1 MPERRSS
8 FLPVAIALLCIA
20 FAVGFFVALVSIGR
34 ADVLYKFALSWEAMR
49 ALIRLADWAP
59 AILLVAA
66 AIATESS
73 DSDAG
78 FSGAARGVLAPALAL
93 ATVLSLFYLL
103 VLPVVEERSNR
114 YESQS
119 QLFADSLRAAETA
132 YREGRLADAER
143 ALLAGAAI
151 DQLDDRFVELSDRI
165 RSEAA
170 RARAAT
176 IEDVDEA
183 PDSGADA
190 VPWRV
195 ANRFYLEAVQAR
207 DEGRLFDAHY
217 LAKRSAAIYSN
228 DVNTR
233 RLVAETWSALQ
244 ALGPSLEE
252 KAAAAFYRRK
262 LEGYSRYQEGDYLE
276 AFRIYS
282 ELAEEAPDD
291 ADVTEYL
298 GRSTLGLSDIS
309 FFIEEDERAFSR
321 SDERPFSVTLSGP
334 RPARLSA
341 SRAAA
346 SEGAVYFRDLY
357 LALGGASPL
366 EVRAPFARLHGDR
379 LILRAVDRSTP
390 DLVWEPEYVRGPS
403 SGSGQDDPG
412 YAIIVPFTH
421 EDALM
426 AIRLSGSPGD
436 IPLAVLATGIDDAE
450 RIGFASWPLK
460 VELAERCSYP
470 FAVLMLALL
479 GVGLGVRF
487 RPTEP
492 IGAVSRYLTSPL
504 LVALAVPPLR
514 LAAELSA
521 LATRTLAAL
530 VPSAWFLPAWIG
542 VLSLCVVASLLV
554 SARIAS
560 RR

>member
-151 DQLDDRFVELSDRI
+151 DQLDGRFVELSDRI

-195 ANRFYLEAVQAR
+195 ANRFY
-207 DEGRLFDAHY
+207 
-217 LAKRSAAIYSN
+217 
-228 DVNTR
+228 
-233 RLVAETWSALQ
+233 
-244 ALGPSLEE
+244 
-252 KAAAAFYRRK
+252 
-262 LEGYSRYQEGDYLE
+262 
-276 AFRIYS
+276 
-282 ELAEEAPDD
+282 
-291 ADVTEYL
+291 
-298 GRSTLGLSDIS
+298 
-309 FFIEEDERAFSR
+309 
-321 SDERPFSVTLSGP
+321 
-334 RPARLSA
+334 
-341 SRAAA
+341 
-346 SEGAVYFRDLY
+346 
-357 LALGGASPL
+357 
-366 EVRAPFARLHGDR
+366 
-379 LILRAVDRSTP
+379 
-390 DLVWEPEYVRGPS
+390 
-403 SGSGQDDPG
+403 
-412 YAIIVPFTH
+412 
-421 EDALM
+421 
-426 AIRLSGSPGD
+426 
-436 IPLAVLATGIDDAE
+436 
-450 RIGFASWPLK
+450 
-460 VELAERCSYP
+460 
-470 FAVLMLALL
+470 
-479 GVGLGVRF
+479 
-487 RPTEP
+487 
-492 IGAVSRYLTSPL
+492 
-504 LVALAVPPLR
+504 
-514 LAAELSA
+514 
-521 LATRTLAAL
+521 
-530 VPSAWFLPAWIG
+530 
-542 VLSLCVVASLLV
+542 
-554 SARIAS
+554 
-560 RR
+560 